1 MTDEPIKPFPTMVDL
16 AVQIG
21 TSGRWAALNDAIKRL
36 AKSYGGREDVWYLQT
51 LSGLAFLI
59 LAEYNL
65 LKEADDDHRR
75 YTVSRLAWH
84 ARNLL
89 ELSVWAIYCMGGIP
103 NVRRLYEDAGRD
115 VADMYSAFQKWG
127 ETTTQDAGFISRF
140 ASAKQDLAQR
150 AAADGVEELDAAY
163 MQVSTVAKEI
173 GMGEHFRVGFKLLSK
188 WAHPTAMQMLGVVD
202 DDQIR
207 LQREC
212 FFSMGCLHF
221 TGAFTAVESL
231 LLPLAKVFAKE
242 T

>member
-36 AKSYGGREDVWYLQT
+36 GKSYGGHEDVWYLQT

-115 VADMYSAFQKWG
+115 VADMYSALRQC
-127 ETTTQDAGFISRF
+127 EARLSSAGS
-140 ASAKQDLAQR
+140 
-150 AAADGVEELDAAY
+150 G
-163 MQVSTVAKEI
+163 
-173 GMGEHFRVGFKLLSK
+173 GGG
-188 WAHPTAMQMLGVVD
+188 
-202 DDQIR
+202 
-207 LQREC
+207 
-212 FFSMGCLHF
+212 
-221 TGAFTAVESL
+221 
-231 LLPLAKVFAKE
+231 
-242 T
+242 